1 MSPLTDDDLMRR
13 VSAGDADAFTGLY
26 ERHKGRVFTYLLRL
40 SVNRHVAE
48 DLLQETWLRVYRAR
62 ASYEPTGRFQTWL
75 FTIARRL
82 LLDHVRRAPGV
93 WASDIEVTEALRAPE
108 RAEHGAEAKD
118 LLHRVDRALAALP
131 PGQREVVLL
140 ARFGGLTAEEV
151 ATATGSTPGAVRVAL
166 HRALQQLR
174 TLIGE

>member
-1 MSPLTDDDLMRR
+1 MALTDDDLMRR
-13 VSAGDADAFTGLY
+13 VAAGEVDAFTALY
-26 ERHKGRVFTYLLRL
+26 ERHKGRLFTYLLRL
-40 SVNRHVAE
+40 TGDRHVAE

-82 LLDHVRRAPGV
+82 LLDHVRRAPNA
-93 WASDIEVTEALRAPE
+93 WASDIGVIEELSGPE

-118 LLHRVDRALAALP
+118 LLLRVERALAALP

-151 ATATGSTPGAVRVAL
+151 ASATGSTPGAIRVAL